1 MARTDTHCLPLE
13 IDMSRFDNLVR
24 NSVRNLTLL
33 LLALAGMTANAE
45 EATPALTP
53 MPEALEVRFALSA
66 VPPLLRDRATV
77 YVLDTAKGYRIARQ
91 GNSGIACLVERTQWE
106 FAEFRDDLFVPLC
119 YDAAGMP
126 YLQAIM
132 DTAALRAQG
141 LAADALKARL
151 EPRFRDGTYV
161 PRKAGLSYM
170 VAPVMRT
177 IGPPDMRMHTMAMP
191 HLMFYAP
198 GLTNADIDAKPDLAD
213 PASLR
218 WPFIDRQGIDEHS
231 YIIQMIGEAEK
242 ARILADE
249 QSLVEDLCAHRTVL
263 CLGQQHGH

>member
-1 MARTDTHCLPLE
+1 MYRLRT
-13 IDMSRFDNLVR
+13 
-24 NSVRNLTLL
+24 LTLL
-33 LLALAGMTANAE
+33 LLALAGTTANAT

-53 MPEALEVRFALSA
+53 MPEALEIRFALSA
-66 VPPLLRDRATV
+66 IPLALREKATV
-77 YVLDTAKGYRIARQ
+77 YVLDAAKGYRIARE
-91 GNSGIACLVERTQWE
+91 GSSGIACLVERTQWE
-106 FAEFRDDLFVPLC
+106 LAEFRDDLYVPLC

-126 YLQAIM
+126 YLRAIM

-141 LAADALKARL
+141 VDAGALKARI

-177 IGPPDMRMHTMAMP
+177 LGPPDMRMHTMAMP

-198 GLTNADIDAKPDLAD
+198 GLGNADIGARPDLAD

-231 YIIQMIGEAEK
+231 YIIQMVGEAEK

-249 QSLVEDLCAHRTVL
+249 RALVDDLCAHRAVL
-263 CLGQQHGH
+263 CLGTPHAH

>member
-1 MARTDTHCLPLE
+1 MYRLRT
-13 IDMSRFDNLVR
+13 
-24 NSVRNLTLL
+24 LTWL
-33 LLALAGMTANAE
+33 LLALGVTTANAT

-53 MPEALEVRFALSA
+53 MPEALEVRYALSA
-66 VPPLLRDRATV
+66 VPPALREKATV

-91 GNSGIACLVERTQWE
+91 GSSGIACLVERTQWE

-132 DTAALRAQG
+132 DAAALRAQG
-141 LAADALKARL
+141 VDAGALKARI

-170 VAPVMRT
+170 VSPVMRT
-177 IGPPDMRMHTMAMP
+177 AGPPDMRIHTMAMP

-198 GLTNADIDAKPDLAD
+198 GLTNADIGAMPGLAD
-213 PASLR
+213 RASLR

-242 ARILADE
+242 AQILSDE
-249 QSLVEDLCAHRTVL
+249 QALLADLCAHRAVL
-263 CLGQQHGH
+263 CLGDHPGH

>member
-1 MARTDTHCLPLE
+1 MSCFDHMARH
-13 IDMSRFDNLVR
+13 
-24 NSVRNLTLL
+24 LTLL
-33 LLALAGMTANAE
+33 LLALVGATANAS

-53 MPEALEVRFALSA
+53 LPESLEIRFALSA
-66 VPPLLRDRATV
+66 VPAALREKATV

-91 GNSGIACLVERTQWE
+91 GSSGIACLVERTQRE
-106 FAEFRDDLFVPLC
+106 FAKFRDDLYVPLC
-119 YDAAGMP
+119 YDAAGKP

-141 LAADALKARL
+141 VDAGALKARM

-170 VAPVMRT
+170 LAPVMRT
-177 IGPPDMRMHTMAMP
+177 AGPPDLQVHTMAMP

-198 GLTNADIDAKPDLAD
+198 GLTNADIGAMPELAD
-213 PASLR
+213 RASLR

-231 YIIQMIGEAEK
+231 YIIQMVGAAEK
-242 ARILADE
+242 AQILAEE
-249 QSLVEDLCAHRTVL
+249 QALVDDLCAHRAVL
-263 CLGQQHGH
+263 CLDEHPGH

>member
-1 MARTDTHCLPLE
+1 MSCFEHMARNT
-13 IDMSRFDNLVR
+13 VR
-24 NSVRNLTLL
+24 NVALL
-33 LLALAGMTANAE
+33 LLALAATTVDAK
-45 EATPALTP
+45 EAAPALTP
-53 MPEALEVRFALSA
+53 MPEALEIRFALSA
-66 VPPLLRDRATV
+66 VPPALREKATV
-77 YVLDTAKGYRIARQ
+77 YVLDTANGYRIARR
-91 GNSGIACLVERTQWE
+91 GSSGIACLVERTQWE

-141 LAADALKARL
+141 VDAHALKARI

-177 IGPPDMRMHTMAMP
+177 AGPPDMQIHTMAMP

-198 GLTNADIDAKPDLAD
+198 GLTNADIGAMPNLAD

-218 WPFIDRQGIDEHS
+218 WPLIDRQGIDENS
-231 YIIQMIGEAEK
+231 YIIQMVGEAEK
-242 ARILADE
+242 AQILAGE
-249 QSLVEDLCAHRTVL
+249 QELVDDLCAHRAVL
-263 CLGQQHGH
+263 CLADHHGH